1 MGNAKNTKNKILLAA
16 IAVISK
22 KGYHQASMD
31 EIALEANVAKGT
43 LYYYFKSKEEVFNLM
58 IMDGIVLI
66 KGEII
71 KKIEGVDDPVLQL
84 RILTQVL
91 MQLFFDR
98 RNLFKIIISQLW
110 GQELRQVELRK
121 EMDIVM
127 TFIESFIQNCVSLGK
142 LETKNTT
149 LKAYNYF
156 GILCTTA
163 VYYLIKTE
171 CDTVDDAM
179 IDTIMT
185 QI

>member
-1 MGNAKNTKNKILLAA
+1 MGKAKDTKNKILLAA

-66 KGEII
+66 KDEILA
-71 KKIEGVDDPVLQL
+71 KIEGVEDPILQL

-91 MQLFFDR
+91 MQLIFDR
-98 RNLFKIIISQLW
+98 RSLFKIIISQLW
-110 GQELRQVELRK
+110 GQELRQIELRK
-121 EMDIVM
+121 EMDAVM
-127 TFIESFIQNCVSLGK
+127 SFIEQFIVNGIKAGK
-142 LETKNTT
+142 IQAECPA

-156 GILCTTA
+156 GTLCTTA
-163 VYYLIKTE
+163 VYYLLKTDCE
-171 CDTVDDAM
+171 MVDEAM
-179 IDTIMT
+179 IDAIMV